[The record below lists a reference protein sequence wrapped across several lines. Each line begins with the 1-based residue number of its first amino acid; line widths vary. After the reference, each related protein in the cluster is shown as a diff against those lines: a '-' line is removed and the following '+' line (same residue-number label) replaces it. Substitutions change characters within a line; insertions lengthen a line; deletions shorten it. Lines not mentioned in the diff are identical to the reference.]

1 MPVISM
7 FYGIIIRMFN
17 YDNQQHHQ
25 PHVHAQYQENNAV
38 FDIETGE
45 IITGEIANRNKKL
58 VQAWMEIHRD
68 ELLANWNLA
77 INGERIFKIKP
88 LD

>member
-1 MPVISM
+1 
-7 FYGIIIRMFN
+7 MFN
-17 YDNQQHHQ
+17 YDNKQHHQ

-45 IITGEIANRNKKL
+45 IITGEIPNRNKKL
-58 VQAWMEIHRD
+58 VQAWIEIHRD

>member
-45 IITGEIANRNKKL
+45 IITGEIPNRNKKL
-58 VQAWMEIHRD
+58 VQAWIENHRD